1 MKRLTYICLLALMAL
16 VVQAQIL
23 TPVKWKIKLDDKNG
37 AAEKELVFTAT
48 ADKGWHL
55 YDMNLPEGGPISTS
69 FTFETL
75 KGAELVGQPT
85 SSVTPTTV
93 FDEQFQMNLRWYA
106 GSVTFTQK
114 LKVTDAAKFKA
125 EGAVEFMACNDETCL
140 PPDQIS
146 FAFDKKDVHVSEA
159 AASNAPAAET
169 TGEEVTAAEEAQA
182 ETSAESSNA
191 PATQP

>member
-1 MKRLTYICLLALMAL
+1 MKRITYICLLALMAL

-85 SSVTPTTV
+85 ASVTPTTV
-93 FDEQFQMNLRWYA
+93 FDE
-106 GSVTFTQK
+106 
-114 LKVTDAAKFKA
+114 
-125 EGAVEFMACNDETCL
+125 
-140 PPDQIS
+140 
-146 FAFDKKDVHVSEA
+146 
-159 AASNAPAAET
+159 
-169 TGEEVTAAEEAQA
+169 
-182 ETSAESSNA
+182 
-191 PATQP
+191 